1 MIDADAVATE
11 LARLYDVPFGGKDRG
26 RYRISVK
33 FLEKLARRRRLYP
46 DERLAIARALFEHGF
61 IMLDMETYFVVLS
74 QKTFAS
80 YRRVNES
87 AIQC

>member
-1 MIDADAVATE
+1 MIDADAVADE

-33 FLEKLARRRRLYP
+33 HLERLTRRRRIYP
-46 DERLAIARALFEHGF
+46 EERLAIARALFERGF
-61 IMLDMETYFVVLS
+61 VMLDMESYFVVLS

-80 YRRVNES
+80 YRRVNEGV
-87 AIQC
+87 IRC